1 MGTAHAISVLTA
13 LATWRP
19 AWWDQVQAATVEW
32 ITLAYCV
39 ITNVAVIAIDYYRLA
54 QFVGVDPHQA
64 MDAGGQATYF
74 SDSRILMTMVAA
86 LFLTHIVMPI
96 RWLRLIIMEFGA
108 ILIYGLCIGLGS
120 PEGGLAFFN
129 MMFLMIIEWLLIIGS
144 RGSELSQRSALVDVV
159 RERTLRFQNDF
170 LLSQVADPLEA
181 KEVRQSEYAS
191 AGQSEYASAVS
202 LCQSETLTATI
213 FGSSSGPHKI
223 EDPVFFDMML
233 QSLHQLAEDE
243 RWLVPC
249 SSLELIPDAILGSG
263 GFGVVVLGKL
273 QGAAVAVEVSV
284 AGTAASRFQS
294 LMAELRV
301 FRRLRHQNIVH
312 FHGACVDVKRQEV
325 ALVEELVEG
334 PTLSALVRDA
344 NANDS
349 SLPKEVLR
357 YILLGI
363 CTALRH
369 IHNLTPVVVHGD
381 IKPGNVLVDAKS
393 LLPKLADF
401 GLARIIQGCIP
412 SLGGSVFYAAPDV
425 FLHQKPSPASDIFS
439 FGRLAYFVV
448 TGEMPMQ
455 EHSRHALALFA
466 QQGITP
472 ELSWPTPIQQ
482 EQQQPQQQ
490 QEQEQQQ
497 QQQQQPYQEYCKEL
511 CSLCCAFDPEL
522 RPTAR
527 DVHIN
532 VWAWPC
538 DQAFNV
544 LEAARLPL
552 SSKIGDPLKKV
563 AGVLMNPFSESQ
575 DTEDVRSE
583 LFFQS
588 LAAIREKAI
597 LGKSPTTTP
606 TTTTPT
612 TPAIPRKCKEMSL

>member
-1 MGTAHAISVLTA
+1 
-13 LATWRP
+13 
-19 AWWDQVQAATVEW
+19 
-32 ITLAYCV
+32 
-39 ITNVAVIAIDYYRLA
+39 
-54 QFVGVDPHQA
+54 
-64 MDAGGQATYF
+64 
-74 SDSRILMTMVAA
+74 
-86 LFLTHIVMPI
+86 
-96 RWLRLIIMEFGA
+96 
-108 ILIYGLCIGLGS
+108 
-120 PEGGLAFFN
+120 
-129 MMFLMIIEWLLIIGS
+129 
-144 RGSELSQRSALVDVV
+144 
-159 RERTLRFQNDF
+159 
-170 LLSQVADPLEA
+170 
-181 KEVRQSEYAS
+181 
-191 AGQSEYASAVS
+191 QSEYASAVS
-202 LCQSETLTATI
+202 MCQSETLTATI

-263 GFGVVVLGKL
+263 GFGVVVVGKL
-273 QGAAVAVEVSV
+273 QGAAVAVKVPV

-325 ALVEELVEG
+325 ALV
-334 PTLSALVRDA
+334 
-344 NANDS
+344 ANDS

-393 LLPKLADF
+393 LMPKLADF

-472 ELSWPTPIQQ
+472 ELSWPIIAKSFAAYAALLLQSSG
-482 EQQQPQQQ
+482 PQQ
-490 QEQEQQQ
+490 
-497 QQQQQPYQEYCKEL
+497 
-511 CSLCCAFDPEL
+511 
-522 RPTAR
+522 
-527 DVHIN
+527 VHIN

-563 AGVLMNPFSESQ
+563 AGVLMDPFSESQ

-588 LAAIREKAI
+588 LAAIREKVI
-597 LGKSPTTTP
+597 LGRSPTTTP